1 MSQQLARWP
10 SSTGQRS
17 RPNNDHDIPLMI
29 PSLDCSS
36 TNRCTRLSGSD
47 TRVAACL
54 LIGLTVTN
62 CNTLLE
68 TTVDTSAQ
76 TSQRTTQLLPNKEG
90 ARMRMVEQQLLARDI
105 TDPRVISAMRRI
117 PRDSFVPP
125 DLRQRAYEDRPL
137 PIGYRQTI
145 SQPYIVA
152 YMTQALRLG
161 PNEKVLE
168 IGTGSGYQ
176 AAVLSELA
184 GSVYSIEIVA
194 QLAKRARDTL
204 KKLGY
209 DNVQVKQGDG
219 YAGWPDQAP
228 FDAIMVTAAP
238 DHVPQPL
245 VNQLALGGRLVLPVG
260 ETQQTLMVLIRTE
273 DGVEQEA
280 TLPVLF
286 VPMTGEAERR

>member
-10 SSTGQRS
+10 SSTGRRS
-17 RPNNDHDIPLMI
+17 RPNNDHYIPLMI
-29 PSLDCSS
+29 PSPDSSS
-36 TNRCTRLSGSD
+36 TNRCTRLPGSD
-47 TRVAACL
+47 TRVVACL
-54 LIGLTVTN
+54 LVGLTVTN

-68 TTVDTSAQ
+68 TTVDASAP
-76 TSQRTTQLLPNKEG
+76 TSQRITQLLSNKEG

-161 PNEKVLE
+161 PNAKVLE